1 MLNGRVYGAKRH
13 HGVNANPFANARDD
27 DNEFVEWGY
36 GGMGSVRGARS
47 AGVAGHT
54 NDRDRTKWERLQHDG
69 RNVMAGK
76 SSTEKGEVDEDDDG
90 SGMGWVK
97 KRKAARERKEKEEK
111 EHTEAEAAQA
121 QVVSSIPEAVETSV
135 TSPARHPSSSSP
147 TPVEEG
153 APVPE
158 HIYTTVPLPVHISRH
173 HRRVQSYASMDTAP
187 SISTIVPDREEAP
200 PSVGSDSEMESEDDY
215 GDDEEEEEEE
225 EEEAK
230 RKTALGAGIEK
241 ISRHNN

>member
-13 HGVNANPFANARDD
+13 PALAANPFANARDD
-27 DNEFVEWGY
+27 DDDFVEWGY

-54 NDRDRTKWERLQHDG
+54 DNRDRTKWERLQHDG
-69 RNVMAGK
+69 RNVVAGK
-76 SSTEKGEVDEDDDG
+76 SSTEKGEIDDDDDG

-97 KRKAARERKEKEEK
+97 KRKAERERKEKEEK
-111 EHTEAEAAQA
+111 DRAEAEVAQA
-121 QVVSSIPEAVETSV
+121 HVVSTLSEASV
-135 TSPARHPSSSSP
+135 TSPAHHPSSSSP
-147 TPVEEG
+147 TPAEEG

-158 HIYTTVPLPVHISRH
+158 HIYTAVPLPAHLSRH
-173 HRRVQSYASMDTAP
+173 HRRIQSRSPSMDTVP
-187 SISTIVPDREEAP
+187 SISTIVPDAEEAP
-200 PSVGSDSEMESEDDY
+200 PSVGSDSETESEDDY
-215 GDDEEEEEEE
+215 GDDEDEDEGE